1 MCCMKMP
8 FSYQTLLCT
17 KIFNKNHICDF
28 TIYQLQS
35 SLRRSSTNQSQSQ
48 KRPPKIEVG
57 TLSIHIF
64 DPKCD
69 HKIVALDRDI
79 GIIFYSLLLRKV
91 VITAGPQYTIKYCV
105 PVNDLMPCQ
114 SQVLFDLTAACVYWC
129 TLCGQIKKKL
139 PVGNDERLIWKKS
152 NCIV

>member
-8 FSYQTLLCT
+8 FSYQTLICT

-114 SQVLFDLTAACVYWC
+114 SQVLFDLTAACVYILVVH
-129 TLCGQIKKKL
+129 TLWPNFEKDLSSSISRK
-139 PVGNDERLIWKKS
+139 
-152 NCIV
+152 